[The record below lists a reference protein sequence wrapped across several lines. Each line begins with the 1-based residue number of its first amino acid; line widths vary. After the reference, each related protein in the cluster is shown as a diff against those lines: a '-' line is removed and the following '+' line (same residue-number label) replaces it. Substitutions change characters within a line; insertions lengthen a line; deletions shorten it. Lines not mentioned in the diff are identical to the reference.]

1 MHIPDGLLSPTTYLS
16 ASAVAAGAWSW
27 AGRGLWARLEAEA
40 VPRLGVLTALA
51 YGLGLVMLPLPGAT
65 SGHLIGVPLLAL
77 VFGVRQAFLAYSLVL
92 LLQSLLFGVGG
103 ITALPVNS
111 LAIGL
116 LGAITARA
124 VFGALRRM
132 SETLAVLLASWSA
145 VVVAAAAL
153 GAILGLQPVIAHN
166 AEGEPLFFP
175 FGWSVVLPAIV
186 LPHLL
191 IGVGEAAV
199 TWAVWCFAKK
209 RGWGLAAHERDSTKK
224 IAPAARAEAEGRPD
238 QIEQ

>member
-1 MHIPDGLLSPTTYLS
+1 MHIPDGFLSPATYVS
-16 ASAVAAGAWSW
+16 AGAVAVGAWSW

-103 ITALPVNS
+103 ITALPVNA

-116 LGAITARA
+116 LGAATARG
-124 VFGALRRM
+124 VFGALRRVN
-132 SETLAVLLASWSA
+132 ETLAVLLAAWCG
-145 VVVAAAAL
+145 VVVAAVAL
-153 GAILGLQPVIAHN
+153 GAILGLQPLIAHD
-166 AEGEPLFFP
+166 AQGEPLFFP
-175 FGWSVVLPAIV
+175 FRWSVVLPAIT

-199 TWAVWCFAKK
+199 TWAVWRFAKK
-209 RGWGLAAHERDSTKK
+209 RGWGLAAHKSDSAKETAPIANTKAGNGPK
-224 IAPAARAEAEGRPD
+224 
-238 QIEQ
+238 

>member
-1 MHIPDGLLSPTTYLS
+1 MHIPDGFLSPATYLS
-16 ASAVAAGAWSW
+16 VGAVAVGSWSW

-65 SGHLIGVPLLAL
+65 SGHLVGVPLLAL

-103 ITALPVNS
+103 ITALPVNA

-116 LGAITARA
+116 LGAFTARG
-124 VFGALRRM
+124 VFGALRRIN
-132 SETLAVLLASWSA
+132 ETLAVLLAAWSS
-145 VVVAAAAL
+145 VVISATGL
-153 GAILGLQPVIAHN
+153 GVILGLQPLIAQD
-166 AEGEPLFFP
+166 AEGKPLFFP
-175 FGWSVVLPAIV
+175 FRWSVVLPAIV

-191 IGVGEAAV
+191 IGIGEAAV

-209 RGWGLAAHERDSTKK
+209 RGWGLAAHTRSSAKKTGPATKPEAGGEPK
-224 IAPAARAEAEGRPD
+224 PIAR
-238 QIEQ
+238 